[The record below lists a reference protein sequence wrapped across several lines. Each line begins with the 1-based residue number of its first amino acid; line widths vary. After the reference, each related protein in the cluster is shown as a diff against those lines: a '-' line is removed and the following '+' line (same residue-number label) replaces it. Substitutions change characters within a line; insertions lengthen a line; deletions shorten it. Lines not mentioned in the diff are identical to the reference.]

1 VRRVREAGAGVTT
14 GRGRQWARRQA
25 FVLALFST
33 VVLYGGSAPAAQTR
47 RPTGR
52 PPAPA
57 SARHAPLKAIFEPV
71 SFPQD
76 VDISDIFFV
85 DPEVGWACG
94 HRLTDGGDGGFI
106 IATRDGGRT
115 WSVQFG
121 NPRSP
126 TRAFTR
132 LYFFDATHGWAT
144 QVDGTLRRTTD
155 GTRWTS
161 IGTVAPASSM
171 AFVSPERGFFLDRA
185 QGVYRT
191 VDGGRTWRLGNAGA
205 PVAIAFAPD
214 NLTGYVL
221 TRTPDERAAAVL
233 KTTDAGETWTL
244 RCLVRDISVT
254 DVSMAFS
261 DTSTGYLRAG
271 ASLKMTTDGGRTW
284 QALTAKVPYDVSNIV
299 VAGSIGWMIG
309 SHEFSYTLDGGKR
322 WTVRQVDFPA
332 HVVTFTVLG
341 PETGYV
347 AGRHGMIYRYRI
359 VAFDYT
365 VPSMLTIPGMT
376 TFAPAG
382 S

>member
-1 VRRVREAGAGVTT
+1 VR
-14 GRGRQWARRQA
+14 
-25 FVLALFST
+25 
-33 VVLYGGSAPAAQTR
+33 
-47 RPTGR
+47 
-52 PPAPA
+52 
-57 SARHAPLKAIFEPV
+57 
-71 SFPQD
+71 FPQD

-121 NPRSP
+121 DPRSP

-144 QVDGTLRRTTD
+144 QVDGTLMRTTD

-161 IGTVAPASSM
+161 AGTVAPTSSLV
-171 AFVSPERGFFLDRA
+171 FVSPERGFFLDRA

-214 NLTGYVL
+214 NLTGYVV
-221 TRTPDERAAAVL
+221 TRTLDERAAAVL
-233 KTTDAGETWTL
+233 KTIDGGVTWAL
-244 RCLVRDISVT
+244 SSVIRDTNVT

-261 DTSTGYLRAG
+261 DVLTGYLRAG
-271 ASLKMTTDGGRTW
+271 VELKMTTDGGRTW
-284 QALTAKVPYDVSNIV
+284 HALTAKVPYDVSKIG
-299 VAGSIGWMIG
+299 VAGPIAWMIG
-309 SHEFSYTLDGGKR
+309 SHDFSYTLDGGRR

-341 PETGYV
+341 PDAGYV
-347 AGRHGMIYRYRI
+347 AGRQGMIYRYSI
-359 VAFDYT
+359 VPFDYN
-365 VPSMLTIPGMT
+365 VPGMLAVPGMT